1 MKDKGVMKR
10 GMRMEEWKGRRRR
23 KKNERMNEV
32 PKRRE
37 VVMMVDWRAKEERVN
52 VELDTLNNI
61 IQKYK

>member
-1 MKDKGVMKR
+1 
-10 GMRMEEWKGRRRR
+10 MEEWKGRRRR